1 MNICGS
7 NLIPIFITVIFS
19 GLIFFY
25 FNSRLAEVKNTVEK
39 QNRVLTAFIGN
50 IQNDIRG
57 GQCVMPSNASDNAN
71 DNDNASAG
79 AGASASAGAGAGANH
94 LASFEALQAVKR
106 NEKIVVSD
114 DEEDSDSDSESS
126 DDDDEP
132 LSIKLEEIVT
142 LDFVQIDSS
151 ATPLSTDDL
160 KIVDLDLDLTPDA
173 AVVDITKA
181 EVTGVE
187 QMKVDDL
194 RKMVSDS
201 NLATKDEVK
210 ILKKPELLAL
220 LKK

>member
-57 GQCVMPSNASDNAN
+57 GQCVMPSNASANDNAN
-71 DNDNASAG
+71 ANDNASAS
-79 AGASASAGAGAGANH
+79 ANDNASAGANH

-114 DEEDSDSDSESS
+114 DEEDSDSDSDSS

-210 ILKKPELLAL
+210 KLKKPELLAL

>member
-57 GQCVMPSNASDNAN
+57 GQCVMPSNASANDNA
-71 DNDNASAG
+71 NDNASAG
-79 AGASASAGAGAGANH
+79 ASASASAGAGANH

-210 ILKKPELLAL
+210 KLKKPELLAL